1 MDRNSAIMTGPAL
14 VDSNLK
20 ECNMQQRHLGH
31 QGPQVSAIGLG
42 CMGFSEFYASSA
54 ASESEAVDV
63 IQEGLALGLNFL
75 DTADVYG
82 PYTNEVLVAK
92 AIAGRRDQ
100 VFLATKFGIQRDP
113 HDPKRRGISG
123 KPDYVRACCEASLRR
138 LNVENI
144 DLYYQ
149 HRVDRST
156 PIEETVGAMAELVKA
171 GKVRFIGL
179 SEPSAATLRRAHRVH
194 PITAVQSEYSLWSRE
209 PEDGVLQACDELGV
223 GFVAYS
229 PLGRGFLTGRFR
241 SIEDLEANDYRR
253 HSPRFQGDNFAKNL
267 QTVARVAEIAQEKH
281 CTPAQLALA
290 WLLAQGSHIV
300 PIPGTT
306 SAVRLR
312 ENIGAAD
319 IPLTSADL
327 QRIAAVA
334 PSGVAAGARYDE
346 IGMRFVN
353 G

>member
-1 MDRNSAIMTGPAL
+1 MKLRNLG
-14 VDSNLK
+14 
-20 ECNMQQRHLGH
+20 RH
-31 QGPQVSAIGLG
+31 GPQVSAIGLG

-54 ASESEAVDV
+54 ASDAEAIGV
-63 IQEGLALGLNFL
+63 IQKALALGLTFL
-75 DTADVYG
+75 DTADIYG
-82 PYTNEVLVAK
+82 PFTNEVLVGK

-113 HDPKRRGISG
+113 ANPKRRGISG
-123 KPDYVRACCEASLRR
+123 KPDYVRASCDASLKR
-138 LNVENI
+138 LNVERI

-156 PIEETVGAMAELVKA
+156 PIEETVGAMAELVKS
-171 GKVRFIGL
+171 GKVRHIGL
-179 SEPSAATLRRAHRVH
+179 SEPSAETIRKGHRVH
-194 PITAVQSEYSLWSRE
+194 PITAVQSEYSLWSRD
-209 PEDGVLQACDELGV
+209 PEDGVLQTCAELGI
-223 GFVAYS
+223 GFVPYS

-253 HSPRFQGDNFAKNL
+253 HSPRFQGANFAKNL
-267 QTVARVAEIAQEKH
+267 QTVAKVEEIAKEKR

-290 WLLAQGSHIV
+290 WLLAQDPHIV

-306 SAVRLR
+306 SAVRLE
-312 ENIGAAD
+312 ENIAATEIVLD
-319 IPLTSADL
+319 SSDL
-327 QRIAAVA
+327 ARIAAAA
-334 PSGVAAGARYDE
+334 PSGAAAGERYDE

>member
-1 MDRNSAIMTGPAL
+1 MKQRKLGRN
-14 VDSNLK
+14 
-20 ECNMQQRHLGH
+20 
-31 QGPQVSAIGLG
+31 GPQVSAIGLG
-42 CMGFSEFYASSA
+42 CMGFSEFYTSSA
-54 ASESEAVDV
+54 ASEAEAIGV
-63 IQEGLALGLNFL
+63 IHSALSLGLTFL
-75 DTADVYG
+75 DTADIYG
-82 PYTNEVLVAK
+82 PFTNEVLVGK

-113 HDPKRRGISG
+113 ANPKRRGISG
-123 KPDYVRACCEASLRR
+123 KADYVRACCEASLKR
-138 LNVENI
+138 LNVERI

-171 GKVRFIGL
+171 GKIRCIGL
-179 SEPSAATLRRAHRVH
+179 SEPSVETIRKAHQVH
-194 PITAVQSEYSLWSRE
+194 AIAAVQSEYSLWSRD
-209 PEDGVLQACDELGV
+209 PEDGVLQACGELGI
-223 GFVAYS
+223 GFVPYS

-253 HSPRFQGDNFAKNL
+253 HSPRFQGENFAKNL
-267 QTVARVAEIAQEKH
+267 RTVEKVEEIAQEKR

-290 WLLAQGSHIV
+290 WLLAQNPHIV

-306 SAVRLR
+306 NAARLE
-312 ENIGAAD
+312 ENIAAAD
-319 IPLTSADL
+319 IVLSAGDL
-327 QRIAAVA
+327 ARIAAVA
-334 PSGVAAGARYDE
+334 PSGVAAGERYDE